1 MATAAAASAGTDR
14 AARALAALR
23 TAEER
28 TGARRV
34 TLTDVAP
41 VVVGHSRGAAR
52 NAAPAPQQ
60 QDPVHRPA
68 TSMTRTPQRAP
79 APPLGVRTAER
90 PPLPVPPALADVL
103 PEGLR
108 RGTVTQVTGSAALV
122 LEMLAHVETQ
132 RVALGDEPWTAVV
145 GCPALGL
152 VAAAEAG
159 VSLDRLLL
167 VPTPGL
173 EAATVLAAL
182 VDGVDIVVIGDV
194 GLTEAD
200 RRRLVARAR
209 ERGVAILAVRPWPG
223 ARAVLEVT
231 GVRWRGI
238 GAGEGRLR
246 SRELHVA
253 RVEAGRTRRAHV
265 ALVLPAPGDGYDVT
279 TPDVRPGAV
288 PATATDATSRTS
300 SSTEPATPGREGLPA
315 QATGPTH
322 DQGILPLRPVERVA

>member
-23 TAEER
+23 SAEDR

-41 VVVGHSRGAAR
+41 VVRRRTRNPEPGPQGPGRSPERGPAQKAAQGTVVPPT
-52 NAAPAPQQ
+52 APAP
-60 QDPVHRPA
+60 
-68 TSMTRTPQRAP
+68 AP
-79 APPLGVRTAER
+79 AAPLGVRTAER

-108 RGTVTQVTGSAALV
+108 RGAVTQVTGSAALV
-122 LEMLAHVETQ
+122 LEMLAHVEHQ

-167 VPTPGL
+167 VPDPGV

-182 VDGVDIVVIGDV
+182 VDGVDVVVVGDV
-194 GLTEAD
+194 GLAEAD

-209 ERGVAILAVRPWPG
+209 ERGVALLAVHPWPG
-223 ARAVLEVT
+223 ARAVLQVT

-253 RVEAGRTRRAHV
+253 RIEAGRTRRAHV
-265 ALVLPAPGDGYDVT
+265 ALVLPAPGDGYDAP
-279 TPDVRPGAV
+279 TPGAADGTAATDAARPGA
-288 PATATDATSRTS
+288 PTSA
-300 SSTEPATPGREGLPA
+300 E
-315 QATGPTH
+315 
-322 DQGILPLRPVERVA
+322 QGALPLRLVGRVA

>member
-1 MATAAAASAGTDR
+1 MATAAAASSGTDR

-23 TAEER
+23 RAEDR

-41 VVVGHSRGAAR
+41 VVRRRTRSAERSAEHSSAERGPQAPGRSREHGPSQGIAAPPAQ
-52 NAAPAPQQ
+52 AAPAP
-60 QDPVHRPA
+60 A
-68 TSMTRTPQRAP
+68 A
-79 APPLGVRTAER
+79 PLGVRTAER
-90 PPLPVPPALADVL
+90 PPLPVPSALADVL

-108 RGTVTQVTGSAALV
+108 RGAVTQVTGSAALV

-167 VPTPGL
+167 VPDPGV

-182 VDGVDIVVIGDV
+182 VDGVDVVVVGDV
-194 GLTEAD
+194 GLAEAD

-209 ERGVAILAVRPWPG
+209 ERGVAILAVSPWPG
-223 ARAVLEVT
+223 ARAVLQVT

-238 GAGEGRLR
+238 GTGEGRLR

-253 RVEAGRTRRAHV
+253 RVEAGRTRRA
-265 ALVLPAPGDGYDVT
+265 LVLPAPGDGYDAP
-279 TPDVRPGAV
+279 TPGVGDGGAV
-288 PATATDATSRTS
+288 TGVAAAGGARPSAPTPTPAASA
-300 SSTEPATPGREGLPA
+300 E
-315 QATGPTH
+315 
-322 DQGILPLRPVERVA
+322 QGALPLRLVGRVA

>member
-1 MATAAAASAGTDR
+1 MATAAATSAGADR

-23 TAEER
+23 QAEER

-41 VVVGHSRGAAR
+41 VVARRPHGAAR
-52 NAAPAPQQ
+52 SAADAPPREVAHAAAPETRAPLPAPQR
-60 QDPVHRPA
+60 V
-68 TSMTRTPQRAP
+68 P
-79 APPLGVRTAER
+79 APLGMRTAER
-90 PPLPVPPALADVL
+90 PPLPVPSALSGVL

-108 RGTVTQVTGSAALV
+108 RGAVTQVTGSAALV

-167 VPTPGL
+167 VPAPGV

-182 VDGVDIVVIGDV
+182 VDGVDIVVVGDV
-194 GLTEAD
+194 GLAEAD

-209 ERGVAILAVRPWPG
+209 ERGVAILAVHPWPG

-265 ALVLPAPGDGYDVT
+265 ALVLPAPADGYDA
-279 TPDVRPGAV
+279 PSSGSR
-288 PATATDATSRTS
+288 PATADVASRPAPSRRPAPTEPGRTS
-300 SSTEPATPGREGLPA
+300 AGTVPTRGEGVLR
-315 QATGPTH
+315 
-322 DQGILPLRPVERVA
+322 LRPAERVA